1 MRILRLCIMSLMLS
15 LTIGETHAGLDRD
28 TEDDKTIAVYH
39 FEDLKD
45 SGPRGFDL
53 SFPVG
58 VPRFERGKIGKTL
71 AINVLEGVCI

>member
-1 MRILRLCIMSLMLS
+1 MAGVLDNHCPLS
-15 LTIGETHAGLDRD
+15 TGIFRPM
-28 TEDDKTIAVYH
+28 VYI

-58 VPRFERGKIGKTL
+58 VPRFERQSVGD
-71 AINVLEGVCI
+71 NCS